1 MQQHLKSVIFD
12 AFVLSASSVIFDA
25 LVVSASSVIFDAF
38 VISASVLTDSD
49 ATTSE
54 ICYL

>member
-12 AFVLSASSVIFDA
+12 AFVISASSVIFDA
-25 LVVSASSVIFDAF
+25 LVVSASSVIFDALL
-38 VISASVLTDSD
+38 ISASVLSDSD